1 MDSQHS
7 GHSGYRNLW
16 VVGILSGIT
25 GGLYNIYLAFRWAA
39 EINELAGTKKVNPS
53 VVLLVSALSLG
64 LGVLV
69 FECVFAR
76 DLESIAEDRGEVSLI
91 TGFSTVIIALNVSA
105 VLLIMSGVGIILG
118 LPLGIAATVLIQR
131 QFNALIDPLASE

>member
-1 MDSQHS
+1 MDSSHPSS
-7 GHSGYRNLW
+7 GVYRNLW
-16 VVGILSGIT
+16 IVGLLSGIT
-25 GGLYNIYLAFRWAA
+25 GGLYNVYLAYRWAA
-39 EINELAGTKKVNPS
+39 EINALSGTKKVAPS

-69 FECVFAR
+69 FECMFAR
-76 DLESIAEDRGEVSLI
+76 ELESIAEDRGEVVLV

-105 VLLIMSGVGIILG
+105 VLLIMTGPGIVLG

-131 QFNALIDPLASE
+131 QLNALLDPVA

>member
-1 MDSQHS
+1 MDSSQS
-7 GHSGYRNLW
+7 TPVRYRNLW
-16 VVGILSGIT
+16 VVGLLSGIT

-39 EINELAGTKKVNPS
+39 EINALAGTRKVNPS

-76 DLESIAEDRGEVSLI
+76 DLESIAEGHGEVTLI
-91 TGFSTVIIALNVSA
+91 TSFSTVIIALNVSA
-105 VLLIMSGVGIILG
+105 VLLMLSGVGIVLG

-131 QFNALIDPLASE
+131 QFNALSDPTT

>member
-1 MDSQHS
+1 MDSSHS
-7 GHSGYRNLW
+7 SPGVYRNLW
-16 VVGILSGIT
+16 IVGLLSGIT
-25 GGLYNIYLAFRWAA
+25 GGLYNIYLAYRWAA
-39 EINELAGTKKVNPS
+39 EINALSGTKKVAPS

-69 FECVFAR
+69 FECMFAR
-76 DLESIAEDRGEVSLI
+76 ELESIAGDRGEVVLV

-105 VLLIMSGVGIILG
+105 VLLIMTGPGIVLG

-131 QFNALIDPLASE
+131 QLNALLDPVA